1 MSEVGTFMD
10 LAIDGRVMAD
20 EIDEFVEAWHH
31 SDSKDEVFD
40 FLGMTFDEYS
50 LWVMDPGLINVVI
63 TSRVKKISLVDAAND
78 NVRDAERLA
87 ARAGEARN
95 VALLREWIATQ
106 PDR

>member
-20 EIDEFVEAWHH
+20 EIDEFVEAWHG
-31 SDSKDEVFD
+31 SDSQDEVFD
-40 FLGMTFDEYS
+40 FLGMTFEEYS
-50 LWVMDPGLINVVI
+50 LWVMDPSLINIVIASRIKRINVV
-63 TSRVKKISLVDAAND
+63 DAVND

-95 VALLREWIATQ
+95 VALLREWIAAQ

>member
-10 LAIDGRVMAD
+10 LAIDGRVMPD
-20 EIDEFVEAWHH
+20 EIDEFVEDWHKCGG
-31 SDSKDEVFD
+31 DEEVFEY
-40 FLGMTFDEYS
+40 LGMTFDEYS
-50 LWVMDPGLINVVI
+50 LWVMDPRLIDVVI
-63 TSRVKKISLVDAAND
+63 ASRKRRINLLDAVND

-95 VALLREWIATQ
+95 VALLREWIAAQ